1 MLMEAGIESVDA
13 GGRESL
19 FLSDPR
25 CCHFSL
31 SPHSLLLQLLP
42 CYFFLYTSPLRDL
55 QPRPSTASKTPEE
68 PSWSGQPPC
77 PPSRTAQHR
86 SQQRMLSW
94 VEASK
99 DASPT
104 AAQQG
109 RQVSLLPPQGSFI
122 VTINRRK
129 QNGHHELQY
138 GLDLSEFSWDGDTA
152 WQTADLNRS
161 FRPGKRLRPA
171 QERLGL
177 QTQLWGLSHLHRVPQ
192 LLWLPLPN

>member
-1 MLMEAGIESVDA
+1 MESVEA

-19 FLSDPR
+19 FLSDPQ

-42 CYFFLYTSPLRDL
+42 CYFFLIPPPSETCDHLPLLPARPLRNPAGLDNPHAHHPAQL
-55 QPRPSTASKTPEE
+55 STGPSSARCPGWRPA
-68 PSWSGQPPC
+68 
-77 PPSRTAQHR
+77 
-86 SQQRMLSW
+86 RMHH
-94 VEASK
+94 
-99 DASPT
+99 P
-104 AAQQG
+104 QQG

-122 VTINRRK
+122 VTINGRK
-129 QNGHHELQY
+129 QNGHHDLQY
-138 GLDLSEFSWDGDTA
+138 RLDLSEFSWDGDTA

-161 FRPGKRLRPA
+161 FWPGNRLQPA
-171 QERLGL
+171 QERLGR